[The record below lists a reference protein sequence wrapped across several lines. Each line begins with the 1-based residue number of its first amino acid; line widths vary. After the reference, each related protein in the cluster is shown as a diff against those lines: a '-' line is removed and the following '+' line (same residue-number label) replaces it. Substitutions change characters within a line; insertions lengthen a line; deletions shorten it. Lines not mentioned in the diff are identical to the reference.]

1 MKKIPEAPQGGQ
13 SFTLAGESAAAKQG
27 AVTVGEPVLCLAGTE
42 AKKSP
47 LTNGTER
54 LKLSVHHLNN
64 NGNAD
69 CTCL

>member
-1 MKKIPEAPQGGQ
+1 MKKIPEAPQGRQ
-13 SFTLAGESAAAKQG
+13 SFTIAGETGAAKRGAAA
-27 AVTVGEPVLCLAGTE
+27 VGEPVLCLAGTE

-54 LKLSVHHLNN
+54 LKLSVHHLND

>member
-1 MKKIPEAPQGGQ
+1 MQRQ
-13 SFTLAGESAAAKQG
+13 SFTLTRETGAAKRG
-27 AVTVGEPVLCLAGTE
+27 AFADGEPELHLAGAE

>member
-1 MKKIPEAPQGGQ
+1 MEKTPRAMQRQ
-13 SFTLAGESAAAKQG
+13 SFILTRETSAAKWG
-27 AVTVGEPVLCLAGTE
+27 AFAVGEPELFLAGAE

-64 NGNAD
+64 NGDAD

>member
-1 MKKIPEAPQGGQ
+1 MKKIPRAMQRQ
-13 SFTLAGESAAAKQG
+13 SFTLARETGAAKWG
-27 AVTVGEPVLCLAGTE
+27 AFTVGEPELCLAGTE